1 MQLQILLFHTATKG
15 IAKSIVNGM
24 VSAGRTASSAADSAK
39 ARCSLNIHSSTKQSA
54 VPKELLR
61 LETATQ
67 RTVKV
72 DVTVDLIKE
81 YPG

>member
-39 ARCSLNIHSSTKQSA
+39 ARCSLSIHSSTKQSA
-54 VPKELLR
+54 VPKELR